1 MNSRKALAR
10 ALVILGIVS
19 AVFLAGC
26 GGGMSANI
34 PPPLPKNPT
43 PTITAISPT
52 SAAAGSGGSF
62 MLTINGTNFVAGSM
76 VNFGGVTL
84 SATVVSVKQLT
95 ATVPAAAV
103 TSPGTVAVTVRSAL
117 YAGSVDYP

>member
-34 PPPLPKNPT
+34 PPPLPQNPT

-76 VNFGGVTL
+76 VNFGGATL